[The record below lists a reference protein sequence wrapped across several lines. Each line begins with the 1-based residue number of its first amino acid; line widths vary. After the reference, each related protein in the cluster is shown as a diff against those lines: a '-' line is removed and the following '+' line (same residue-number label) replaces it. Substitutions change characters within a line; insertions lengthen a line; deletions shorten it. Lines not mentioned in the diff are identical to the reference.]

1 MEIEAKFQAGQIVFL
16 EYGDSRLYAEVIQ
29 VVVERNLCWVR
40 PLLLVIQ
47 DYEPPLVTDL
57 RSTSDLL
64 WAINLFQPALDTEVI
79 ELYTQVLVK
88 EPKPE
93 LFSAAK
99 QQLHQFIQQL
109 WQANQ
114 NSDA

>member
-1 MEIEAKFQAGQIVFL
+1 MEIKLNFQAGQIVFL

-47 DYEPPLVTDL
+47 ESEARQVSDL

-79 ELYTQVLVK
+79 ELYTQILVK

-93 LFSAAK
+93 LFQAAK

-109 WQANQ
+109 WQENQ
-114 NSDA
+114 

>member
-1 MEIEAKFQAGQIVFL
+1 MEIKENFQAGQIVFL
-16 EYGDSRLYAEVIQ
+16 EYRQSRLYAEVIQ

-40 PLLLVIQ
+40 PLLLVNQ
-47 DYEPPLVTDL
+47 EYEAPQVTDL

-64 WAINLFQPALDTEVI
+64 WSKNWFQAAVD
-79 ELYTQVLVK
+79 TQVIGLYSQFLSK

-93 LFSAAK
+93 LSQKAK

-114 NSDA
+114 NKA